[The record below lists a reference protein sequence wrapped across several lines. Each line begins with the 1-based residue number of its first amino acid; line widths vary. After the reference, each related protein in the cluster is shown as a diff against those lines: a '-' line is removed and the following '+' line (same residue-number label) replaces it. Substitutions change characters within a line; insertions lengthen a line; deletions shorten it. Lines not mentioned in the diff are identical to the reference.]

1 MMEKSRN
8 WIKDFFWRLCRCC
21 LIILFLVTI
30 NLVSMPK
37 KTLALLRQHHE
48 APGVLRYHSQ
58 VSIKDDSG
66 LAWQVVLYKKND
78 PGTTENINLRLV
90 GFPDVVKISHPRSLE
105 ILTQNGKL
113 LSAVDAYAQ
122 TSPAPNVGEYKLTNI
137 LNQLATTDS
146 LELYIPL
153 QGAKNITLKIPS
165 NVVTE
170 WQWLLT
176 DFS

>member
-1 MMEKSRN
+1 MSESRN
-8 WIKDFFWRLCRCC
+8 KGKFGRLWGYW
-21 LIILFLVTI
+21 LIVLLVVAI
-30 NLVSMPK
+30 NLVSMPEEG
-37 KTLALLRQHHE
+37 LALLRQHHE

-66 LAWQVVLYKKND
+66 LAWQVVLYKKNN
-78 PGTTENINLRLV
+78 PGAGENINLRLV
-90 GFPDVVKISHPRSLE
+90 GFPGVVEISHPQQLE
-105 ILTQNGKL
+105 ILTRNGKL
-113 LSAVDAYAQ
+113 LTAIDAYAEN
-122 TSPAPNVGEYKLTNI
+122 SPAANVGEYELTNI
-137 LNQLATTDS
+137 LSQLATTDS

-153 QGAKNITLKIPS
+153 QAKKNLTLKIPS